1 MEKES
6 SQNLFRN
13 PYFLIILLGFLVY
26 LPSLFFNFT
35 YLDDNVLILGNYHF
49 LRNISNIFEAF
60 KQQVFPIQ
68 SSPAFYYRPML
79 TISYMLDAQLG
90 ELSLFRYH
98 LTSLIIHLIN
108 SCLVFY
114 LLKKLNY
121 KKNISLF
128 FSVIF
133 AIHPV
138 LTQATAWLP
147 GRNDSLLALFVL
159 ASFIFFVK
167 FLESEKIKHFLLH
180 VLFFASALFTKEI
193 AIFLPI
199 LIIVYFCLI
208 YKEKLLWHHKLKF
221 IFGWIFIFLIWF
233 ILRRSALSTGI
244 PKETNIFEMIKSV
257 FAGLPALVQYIG
269 KIIFPFNLSVL
280 PIIKD
285 TTFVY
290 GIIAIIL
297 LILGLIFSKTK
308 RFNFIIFGLIWFLMF
323 LLPSFILPKD
333 PAFSDFIEH
342 RLYLPLFGFIIV
354 LLELNLI
361 NKLVDKPKKLM
372 AVGVSVIIVFSII
385 TLIHSQN
392 FKNRMNF
399 WQNAVKNSPHLPLAH
414 RNMGAMYYLEGLF
427 DKAETEYKESLELNP
442 YEQMVYNNLGLIY
455 MNSDRF
461 QEAEEE
467 FKKEIEINPYYDT
480 VYYNLGLLYY
490 KQGKFEQA
498 EALWKKTLELSSDY
512 IDAHYALMVFY
523 YEQKDFEKAI
533 FHAQYLQKIG
543 VQLDPEILKVL
554 GL

>member
-13 PYFLIILLGFLVY
+13 PYFLIVLLGFLVY

-35 YLDDNVLILGNYHF
+35 YLDDNVLILDNYYF
-49 LRNISNIFEAF
+49 LKNISNIFEAF

-79 TISYMLDAQLG
+79 TISYMLDAQFG
-90 ELSLFRYH
+90 DVSSFRYH
-98 LTSLIIHLIN
+98 LTSLIIHLVN

-114 LLKKLNY
+114 FFKKLNY

-128 FSVIF
+128 FSIIF
-133 AIHPV
+133 AVHPV

-159 ASFIFFVK
+159 ASFIFFIK
-167 FLESEKIKHFLLH
+167 FLELKKIKYFFWHL
-180 VLFFASALFTKEI
+180 LFFALALFTKEL
-193 AIFLPI
+193 AVFLPI
-199 LIIVYFCLI
+199 LIILYFYI
-208 YKEKLLWHHKLKF
+208 IHKQGLSWKNKWKF

-233 ILRRSALSTGI
+233 ILRQGALSGGI
-244 PKETNIFEMIKSV
+244 PKETNIFEMIKSI
-257 FAGLPALVQYIG
+257 FISLPALVQYVG

-297 LILGLIFSKTK
+297 LILGLIFSKNK
-308 RFNFIIFGLIWFLMF
+308 RFNFIIFGLFWFLIF
-323 LLPSFILPKD
+323 LLPSFIRPD
-333 PAFSDFIEH
+333 PIFSNFIEH
-342 RLYLPLFGFIIV
+342 RLYLPLIGFFIM
-354 LLELNLI
+354 LLEIDWI
-361 NKLVDKPKKLM
+361 NKLANNSKKLLIW
-372 AVGVSVIIVFSII
+372 GTLIIIIFSII

-427 DKAETEYKESLELNP
+427 DKAETEYKKSLELNP
-442 YEQMVYNNLGLIY
+442 YEQMVHNNLGLIY
-455 MNSDRF
+455 MNTNRF
-461 QEAEEE
+461 EEAEEE
-467 FKKEIEINPYYDT
+467 YKKEIEINPYYDT

-490 KQGKFEQA
+490 KQGRLSEA
-498 EALWKKTLELSSDY
+498 EALWEKTLELNSDY
-512 IDAHYALMVFY
+512 IDARYALMVFY
-523 YEQKDFEKAI
+523 YEQKDFEKAV
-533 FHAQYLQKIG
+533 FHAKYLQKIG
-543 VQLDPEILKVL
+543 VQLDPEILKTL